1 MQWNLG
7 KRLRRGEK
15 KAIHSVYQ
23 FPGCEYFYPG
33 KHQAIKITSLNG
45 KLERDPEKGRLERSQ
60 GLSYLNIELV
70 VEHI

>member
-45 KLERDPEKGRLERSQ
+45 KLERDTDVL
-60 GLSYLNIELV
+60 LS
-70 VEHI
+70 